1 MNEIIKNYEQS
12 QIQQILKS
20 SKVSDFAPGD
30 TVKVNVKIKEGNKER
45 VQAFQGVCIGKK
57 NNGLNSSFTVRKI
70 SSGEGVERVFPL
82 YSNVIDS
89 IERVKVGDVRRAKL
103 YYLRGL
109 SGKKARIAE
118 RTDGRSY
125 DDNQFVSTIED
136 AEEISEVST
145 EENKSDTPV
154 TDETP
159 KEEVKDTKTEETSS
173 QEAPKSEDNS
183 KEEIKETKSE
193 ESLSQVEPK
202 VEDEPKEEKPVEKK
216 IEEAETKS

>member
-12 QIQQILKS
+12 QIQQILKN
-20 SKVSDFAPGD
+20 SKVTDFAPGD

-89 IERVKVGDVRRAKL
+89 IERIKVGDVRRAKL
-103 YYLRGL
+103 YYLREL

-125 DDNQFVSTIED
+125 DDDQYISTIKDVEAAPEEQP
-136 AEEISEVST
+136 AEEAPVAV
-145 EENKSDTPV
+145 EEKVEAAPQEEAKE
-154 TDETP
+154 ETP
-159 KEEVKDTKTEETSS
+159 AAPEEALAASE
-173 QEAPKSEDNS
+173 EAPA
-183 KEEIKETKSE
+183 EE
-193 ESLSQVEPK
+193 P
-202 VEDEPKEEKPVEKK
+202 
-216 IEEAETKS
+216 EAKN

>member
-1 MNEIIKNYEQS
+1 MEYTMNEIIKNYEQS
-12 QIQQILKS
+12 QIQQILKN
-20 SKVSDFAPGD
+20 SKVTDFAPGD

-89 IERVKVGDVRRAKL
+89 IERIKVGDVRRAKL
-103 YYLRGL
+103 YYLRNL

-125 DDNQFVSTIED
+125 DDDQYVSTIKDEEPV
-136 AEEISEVST
+136 AEEAATEVAAEETAQAEAPVETAAAETAEQPT
-145 EENKSDTPV
+145 EEPAAPVEENPAEPENKS
-154 TDETP
+154 
-159 KEEVKDTKTEETSS
+159 
-173 QEAPKSEDNS
+173 
-183 KEEIKETKSE
+183 
-193 ESLSQVEPK
+193 
-202 VEDEPKEEKPVEKK
+202 
-216 IEEAETKS
+216 

>member
-1 MNEIIKNYEQS
+1 MEHTMNEIIKNYEQS

-89 IERVKVGDVRRAKL
+89 IERIKVGDVRRAKL

-118 RTDGRSY
+118 RTDGRAY
-125 DDNQFVSTIED
+125 DDKQYVSSIED
-136 AEEISEVST
+136 VKEVT
-145 EENKSDTPV
+145 EEQIEEKKSDTPV
-154 TDETP
+154 TEEAP
-159 KEEVKDTKTEETSS
+159 VEAAKETKTEVASP
-173 QEAPKSEDNS
+173 QEDS
-183 KEEIKETKSE
+183 KHKE
-193 ESLSQVEPK
+193 
-202 VEDEPKEEKPVEKK
+202 EPKEEIPAEKK
-216 IEEAETKS
+216 AEEAETKS

>member
-89 IERVKVGDVRRAKL
+89 IERIKVGDVRRAKL

-118 RTDGRSY
+118 RTDGRAY
-125 DDNQFVSTIED
+125 DDKQYVSSIED
-136 AEEISEVST
+136 VKEVIEEQI
-145 EENKSDTPV
+145 EEKKPETPV
-154 TDETP
+154 TEEAP
-159 KEEVKDTKTEETSS
+159 VEAAKETKTEEASP
-173 QEAPKSEDNS
+173 QEDS
-183 KEEIKETKSE
+183 KAKE
-193 ESLSQVEPK
+193 
-202 VEDEPKEEKPVEKK
+202 EPKEEIPAEKK
-216 IEEAETKS
+216 AEEAETKS

>member
-89 IERVKVGDVRRAKL
+89 IERIKVGDVRRAKL

-118 RTDGRSY
+118 RTDGRAY
-125 DDNQFVSTIED
+125 DDKQYVSSIED
-136 AEEISEVST
+136 VKEVT
-145 EENKSDTPV
+145 EEQIEEKKSEIPV
-154 TDETP
+154 TEEAP
-159 KEEVKDTKTEETSS
+159 VEPAKETKTEVASP
-173 QEAPKSEDNS
+173 QEDS
-183 KEEIKETKSE
+183 KHKE
-193 ESLSQVEPK
+193 
-202 VEDEPKEEKPVEKK
+202 EPKEEIPAEKK
-216 IEEAETKS
+216 AEEAETKS

>member
-1 MNEIIKNYEQS
+1 MEHTMNEIIKNYEQS

-57 NNGLNSSFTVRKI
+57 NNGLNTSFTVRKI

-89 IERVKVGDVRRAKL
+89 IERIKVGDVRRAKL

-118 RTDGRSY
+118 RTDGRAY
-125 DDNQFVSTIED
+125 DDKQYVSSIED
-136 AEEISEVST
+136 VKEVIEEQI
-145 EENKSDTPV
+145 EEKKPETPV
-154 TDETP
+154 N
-159 KEEVKDTKTEETSS
+159 KEAPVEAAKETKTEAASP
-173 QEAPKSEDNS
+173 QEDS
-183 KEEIKETKSE
+183 K
-193 ESLSQVEPK
+193 PK
-202 VEDEPKEEKPVEKK
+202 VEPKEEIPAEKK
-216 IEEAETKS
+216 AEEAETKS

>member
-1 MNEIIKNYEQS
+1 MEYTMNEIIKNYEQS
-12 QIQQILKS
+12 QIQQILKN
-20 SKVSDFAPGD
+20 SKVTDFAPGD

-89 IERVKVGDVRRAKL
+89 IERIKVGDVRRAKL
-103 YYLRGL
+103 YYLRNL

-125 DDNQFVSTIED
+125 DDDQYVSTIKDEEPV
-136 AEEISEVST
+136 AEEAATEVTAEETAQAEAPVEAAAAETAEQPT
-145 EENKSDTPV
+145 EEPAAPVEENPAEPENKS
-154 TDETP
+154 
-159 KEEVKDTKTEETSS
+159 
-173 QEAPKSEDNS
+173 
-183 KEEIKETKSE
+183 
-193 ESLSQVEPK
+193 
-202 VEDEPKEEKPVEKK
+202 
-216 IEEAETKS
+216 

>member
-89 IERVKVGDVRRAKL
+89 IERIKVGDVRRAKL

-118 RTDGRSY
+118 RTDGRAY
-125 DDNQFVSTIED
+125 DDKQYVSSIED
-136 AEEISEVST
+136 VKEVT
-145 EENKSDTPV
+145 EEQIEEKKSETPV
-154 TDETP
+154 TVEAAKKSKTEASSPQEDSKP
-159 KEEVKDTKTEETSS
+159 KE
-173 QEAPKSEDNS
+173 
-183 KEEIKETKSE
+183 
-193 ESLSQVEPK
+193 
-202 VEDEPKEEKPVEKK
+202 EPKEEIPAEKK
-216 IEEAETKS
+216 AEEAETKS

>member
-12 QIQQILKS
+12 QIQQILKN
-20 SKVSDFAPGD
+20 SKVTDFAPGD

-82 YSNVIDS
+82 YSNVIES
-89 IERVKVGDVRRAKL
+89 IERIKVGDVRRAKL
-103 YYLRGL
+103 YYLREL

-125 DDNQFVSTIED
+125 DDEQYISSIKDVEVASEEQP
-136 AEEISEVST
+136 AEETPAAVEEKVDAAPQEEVKA
-145 EENKSDTPV
+145 EEV
-154 TDETP
+154 
-159 KEEVKDTKTEETSS
+159 KEEV
-173 QEAPKSEDNS
+173 P
-183 KEEIKETKSE
+183 
-193 ESLSQVEPK
+193 
-202 VEDEPKEEKPVEKK
+202 
-216 IEEAETKS
+216 AETPAEEPEAKN

>member
-89 IERVKVGDVRRAKL
+89 IERIKVGDVRRAKL

-118 RTDGRSY
+118 RTDGRAY
-125 DDNQFVSTIED
+125 DDKQYVSSIED
-136 AEEISEVST
+136 VKEVKEEQIEEKKSE
-145 EENKSDTPV
+145 TPV
-154 TDETP
+154 TEEAP
-159 KEEVKDTKTEETSS
+159 VEVAKETKTEEASP
-173 QEAPKSEDNS
+173 QEDS
-183 KEEIKETKSE
+183 KAKE
-193 ESLSQVEPK
+193 
-202 VEDEPKEEKPVEKK
+202 EPKEEIPAEKK
-216 IEEAETKS
+216 AEEAETKS

>member
-89 IERVKVGDVRRAKL
+89 IERIKVGDVRRAKL

-118 RTDGRSY
+118 RTDGRAY
-125 DDNQFVSTIED
+125 DDKQYVSSIED
-136 AEEISEVST
+136 VKEVT
-145 EENKSDTPV
+145 EEQLEEKKSEAPV
-154 TDETP
+154 TEKAP
-159 KEEVKDTKTEETSS
+159 VEAAKETKTEAASP
-173 QEAPKSEDNS
+173 QEDSKPKE
-183 KEEIKETKSE
+183 
-193 ESLSQVEPK
+193 
-202 VEDEPKEEKPVEKK
+202 EPKEEIPAEKK
-216 IEEAETKS
+216 AEEAETKS

>member
-1 MNEIIKNYEQS
+1 MEHTMNEIIKNYEQS

-89 IERVKVGDVRRAKL
+89 IERIKVGDVRRAKL

-118 RTDGRSY
+118 RTDGRAY
-125 DDNQFVSTIED
+125 DDKQYVSSIED
-136 AEEISEVST
+136 VKEVIEEQIEEKKSE
-145 EENKSDTPV
+145 TPV
-154 TDETP
+154 TEEAP
-159 KEEVKDTKTEETSS
+159 VEVAKETKTEEASP
-173 QEAPKSEDNS
+173 QEDS
-183 KEEIKETKSE
+183 KAKE
-193 ESLSQVEPK
+193 
-202 VEDEPKEEKPVEKK
+202 EPKEEIPAEKK
-216 IEEAETKS
+216 AEEAETKS

>member
-89 IERVKVGDVRRAKL
+89 IERIKVGDVRRAKL

-118 RTDGRSY
+118 RTDGRAY
-125 DDNQFVSTIED
+125 DDKQYVSSIED
-136 AEEISEVST
+136 VIEVT
-145 EENKSDTPV
+145 EEQIEEKKSETPV
-154 TDETP
+154 TEEAP
-159 KEEVKDTKTEETSS
+159 VEAAKETKTEAASP
-173 QEAPKSEDNS
+173 QEDSKPKE
-183 KEEIKETKSE
+183 
-193 ESLSQVEPK
+193 
-202 VEDEPKEEKPVEKK
+202 EPKEEIPAEKK
-216 IEEAETKS
+216 AEEAETKS